1 MKKLYHK
8 KEYSDVIPLAEI
20 LFNIDLLNMDAFLYK
35 IHSLIKM
42 KLNSKAK
49 KQFNYF
55 VNNYSKITGDDFNM
69 TYRDVINRV
78 L

>member
-42 KLNSKAK
+42 KLNSKSK
-49 KQFNYF
+49 KTIQLFC
-55 VNNYSKITGDDFNM
+55 K
-69 TYRDVINRV
+69 
-78 L
+78 